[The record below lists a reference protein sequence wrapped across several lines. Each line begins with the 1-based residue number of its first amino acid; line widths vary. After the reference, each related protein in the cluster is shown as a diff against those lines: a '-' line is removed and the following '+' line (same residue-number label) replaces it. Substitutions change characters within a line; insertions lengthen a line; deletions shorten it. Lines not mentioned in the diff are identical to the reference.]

1 MTKAPKPKSDFD
13 VGYGKPPQHTR
24 FPKGQSGNPG
34 GAPKKKKAEPK
45 PTINPAGYPTRN
57 IIRNEAKRVVV
68 IRDGDN
74 RKEVSVSEAVMMAIA
89 NKAMTGSVF
98 AQRTYLQVQMA
109 EDERRRKE
117 LKEDFDFWSAM
128 KREHR
133 DAIDK
138 VASEG
143 REPPLVLPHP
153 DDIIL
158 KYATYEVD
166 IVGPFDE
173 GEYKLKQ
180 RLAALR
186 DIYLEISMYRNEDNI
201 LVPGD
206 DDETKIGTAMMAYS
220 VIELGMPPSFK
231 HSFDAHNDHL
241 MRMMML
247 PRHLWLKDL
256 AARCAKLDM
265 PLPEN
270 FSVKTKSPV
279 YPIRQ
284 FGLTWR
290 NGKIDFAEKEK

>member
-1 MTKAPKPKSDFD
+1 MTKVPKPNGDFN

-45 PTINPAGYPTRN
+45 PMINPARHPTRN
-57 IIRNEAKRVVV
+57 LIRGEAKRVVV

-74 RKEVSVSEAVMMAIA
+74 RKEVSVSEAVMMALG

-98 AQRTYLQVQMA
+98 AQRTYLQLQMA

-117 LKEDFDFWSAM
+117 LKEDFDFWSNM

-138 VASEG
+138 AVSAG
-143 REPPLVLPHP
+143 HEPPLVLPHP

-173 GEYKLKQ
+173 CEYKIKEN
-180 RLAALR
+180 LAALR
-186 DIYLEISMYRNEDNI
+186 DIYLEISMYRKEDNI
-201 LVPGD
+201 LVPGN
-206 DDETKIGTAMMAYS
+206 DDETKIGMAMMAYS
-220 VIELGMPPSFK
+220 VIELSMPPSFK

-265 PLPEN
+265 QLPDH

-279 YPIRQ
+279 YPIRH
-284 FGLTWR
+284 FGLMWR
-290 NGKIDFAEKEK
+290 NGKIDFAEKK